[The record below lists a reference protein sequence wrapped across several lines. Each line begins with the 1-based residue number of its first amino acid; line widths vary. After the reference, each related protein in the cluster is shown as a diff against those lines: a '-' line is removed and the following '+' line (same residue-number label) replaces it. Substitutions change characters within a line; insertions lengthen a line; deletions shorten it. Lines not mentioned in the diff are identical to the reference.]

1 MTDQPTPT
9 PEHVAVDEPQSTFDE
24 GPIETMPAPNA
35 KPAQPPRVSPVGRPQ
50 PKRED
55 DGVQPVTGL

>member
-1 MTDQPTPT
+1 MIERDGSSTPIPEAPVTDQPTT
-9 PEHVAVDEPQSTFDE
+9 PNRDDET
-24 GPIETMPAPNA
+24 
-35 KPAQPPRVSPVGRPQ
+35 PPRVTPVGRPQ